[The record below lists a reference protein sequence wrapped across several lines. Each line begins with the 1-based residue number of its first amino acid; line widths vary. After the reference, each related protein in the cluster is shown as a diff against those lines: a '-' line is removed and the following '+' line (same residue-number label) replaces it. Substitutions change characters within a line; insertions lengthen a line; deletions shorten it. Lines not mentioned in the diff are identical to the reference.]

1 MPITYGPPDKK
12 KDIKIEVPPGQMTL
26 TTSPPEVTIY
36 EATASATSE
45 VTVQLAIKGL
55 QPIFE
60 KMDDL
65 ELYVMAHDD
74 EPIGPRV
81 NVKDV
86 PDKAAKF
93 IALYELQK
101 REDEKKR
108 RKTRLVQADGLA
120 DRHIRDPHWRNWR
133 NYRHRQVDL
142 PQVVKQGGG
151 VQIACT
157 LIF

>member
-101 REDEKKR
+101 REDEKKDEKQDWYKR
-108 RKTRLVQADGLA
+108 MD
-120 DRHIRDPHWRNWR
+120 WRIAISGILIG
-133 NYRHRQVDL
+133 VIG
-142 PQVVKQGGG
+142 VIIAIVK
-151 VQIACT
+151 
-157 LIF
+157 